1 MWIDENG
8 VAHTVWVPP
17 EAVLGEEAVAA
28 LRAVPRDVADTA
40 LAELNVVATSVEDEA
55 AAEAPTGPSDL
66 GESDLDDLAYPP
78 VFPGLAPQDGE
89 ALSATV
95 LRFLS
100 EVPAEWRVEALEA
113 VYDVLEPPDD
123 GEDDDEEDDERDDEV
138 AAE

>member
-17 EAVLGEEAVAA
+17 EAILGEEAAAA
-28 LRAVPRDVADTA
+28 LRSVPRDVADAA
-40 LAELNVVATSVEDEA
+40 LAQLDPVAASVRDEA
-55 AAEAPTGPSDL
+55 RTEAPPGPTDID
-66 GESDLDDLAYPP
+66 EVDPDDLAYPP

-100 EVPAEWRVEALEA
+100 HVPAEWRVEAMEA
-113 VYDVLEPPDD
+113 VYDVLEPPVEQD
-123 GEDDDEEDDERDDEV
+123 
-138 AAE
+138 